1 MTTVYLN
8 GQFLPLEQA
17 RVPVLDRGF
26 LFGDGVYEVI
36 PVYGGHLFRLEQHLE
51 RLEHSLA
58 GIRLANPMSHGRWR
72 EVLEQLVARNGGGDQ
87 SVYLQV
93 TRGAGPKRDHAFPD
107 GVPPTVFA
115 MSSPLAPVSGD
126 ILRSGIS
133 AITLPDIRWQLCHIK
148 AITLLPNVLLRQ
160 QAVDAGCA
168 EAILLRDGQVTEGA
182 ASNIFIVQA
191 GTLIT
196 PPKGP
201 LLLPGVTRDLI
212 LELAAANG
220 IPYRET
226 PIPES
231 ALRAAEEVWLTS
243 STREILPVTR
253 LDDAP
258 VGNGQPG
265 PLWARLLALYQD
277 YKQALREG
285 KAQSQNVE

>member
-93 TRGAGPKRDHAFPD
+93 AHGAGPKRDHAFPD

-133 AITLPDIRWQLCHIK
+133 AVTLPDIRWQLCHIK